1 MVIDTSAIVA
11 IVEAELHAEGLVAA
25 ITSDDRRFVS
35 AVSVLE
41 AAIVLES
48 RRPTT
53 GRAALDRLVDSLALE
68 VVPFDA
74 EHLALARDGFRR
86 YGRGR
91 SSKANLNFGD
101 CCTYGLAK
109 SLGEPLLFVGDDFT
123 HTDVKA
129 VL

>member
-11 IVEAELHAEGLVAA
+11 IVEAEAGAEDLVAA
-25 ITSDDRRFVS
+25 ITADDRRFVS
-35 AVSVLE
+35 AVSILE
-41 AAIVLES
+41 AGIVLES

-74 EHLALARDGFRR
+74 AHLVAAREGFRR

-91 SSKANLNFGD
+91 AAKANLNFGD
-101 CCTYGLAK
+101 CCSYGLAK
-109 SLGEPLLFVGDDFT
+109 SLDEPLLFVGSDFT
-123 HTDVKA
+123 HTDLKA
-129 VL
+129 AL

>member
-11 IVEAELHAEGLVAA
+11 LIAAEPEGGALTAA
-25 ITSDDRRFVS
+25 LAQDERRLVS
-35 AVSVLE
+35 AVSILE

-53 GRAALDRLVDSLALE
+53 GRAALDRLVAALALE

-74 EHLALARDGFRR
+74 DQLALARDGFRR

-91 SSKANLNFGD
+91 QSKARLNFGD
-101 CCTYGLAK
+101 CCSYALAK
-109 SLGEPLLFVGDDFT
+109 AYDEPLLYVGDDFG
-123 HTDVKA
+123 HTDIVPA
-129 VL
+129 V